1 MSGYIVMYDILV
13 LTLLFTMVL
22 LVAWGRVRRYLIGV
36 FIVLTLLVFNA
47 VSLDEVIEYVNWD
60 VLGLILGMSI
70 FSVFLEVSG
79 IAEVVARYLVYK
91 VRNTFVLFLSL
102 ILAAGIVS
110 IVLENVTTVLLFA
123 PIVFKIGRITRV
135 NIIPLM
141 IGVAL
146 SANMSGSATM
156 VGDPPAIITA
166 GHYDLSF
173 TDFIFYKGRPSMFF
187 ITLIPMIVSCLT
199 YTYFYIKK
207 GESTVL
213 GEIVFDGKSLWSGI
227 DKAFVLETVFFLS
240 IKILLLSIRDI
251 IHIPLSF
258 AAAVGVGGLALTRL
272 IIHKDYKNTIHAF
285 KNGFEWELLV
295 FLAGVFVLSG
305 AFAKYGLAERFA
317 KILISLSGNNLFFL
331 TAILIWFSVAVS
343 AVLDNVPYVATM
355 LPVID
360 GLSRDTGVDPIVYA
374 WALLLGATLG
384 GGITYIGASANLVTV
399 RLLEKH
405 GNNVSFTGFV
415 KYSLPFNIVNI
426 FTGWALFIIFWLA

>member
-1 MSGYIVMYDILV
+1 MYDILV
-13 LTLLFTMVL
+13 LILLILMVTLVAIGRPKRYVIGLLLIIVL
-22 LVAWGRVRRYLIGV
+22 LVSQ
-36 FIVLTLLVFNA
+36 A
-47 VSLDEVIEYVNWD
+47 VSIEELISYINWD

-70 FSVFLEVSG
+70 YTVFLEISG
-79 IAEVVARYLVYK
+79 IAELIARYLVYK
-91 VRNTFVLFLSL
+91 IRNTFILFLAL

-110 IVLENVTTVLLFA
+110 IALENVTTVLLFA
-123 PIVFKIGRITRV
+123 PIVFKIGKITGV
-135 NIIPLM
+135 NIVPLM

-156 VGDPPAIITA
+156 IGDPPAIITA

-173 TDFIFYKGRPSMFF
+173 IDFVFYNGKPSMFF
-187 ITLIPMIVSCLT
+187 MTLIPMIVSCLT
-199 YTYFYIKK
+199 YTYFYIGRRSEEITFGEMIFDKK
-207 GESTVL
+207 NM
-213 GEIVFDGKSLWSGI
+213 WSGI
-227 DKAFVLETVFFLS
+227 DKLFVFETLFFLS
-240 IKILLLSIRDI
+240 IKIILLSIRDI
-251 IHIPLSF
+251 IHTPLSL

-272 IIHKDYKNTIHAF
+272 LLHRDKKNVVYAF

-317 KILISLSGNNLFFL
+317 KELISLTGDNLFLL
-331 TAILIWFSVAVS
+331 TAVLIWFSVAVS

-360 GLSRDTGVDPIVYA
+360 GLARDTGKDPIIYA

-384 GGITYIGASANLVTV
+384 GGITYIGASANLVTI
-399 RLLEKH
+399 RLLEKK
-405 GNNVSFTGFV
+405 NYRVSFTGFI

-426 FTGWALFIIFWLA
+426 LTGWALFIVFWLS